1 MSEDYIN
8 KIIKPNFYGYGSNIC
23 FDCDR
28 ACGGCSWSEVNP
40 ETGRVKF
47 EPIPGWKT
55 VKKSRKNGR
64 KWEVV
69 EQIVECPL
77 FVPTVR
83 KN

>member
-1 MSEDYIN
+1 MSDDYIN

-28 ACGGCSWSEVNP
+28 ACGGCSLSEVNP

-64 KWEVV
+64 NWEVV